1 LQDDLKIIERESK
14 ISRSGT
20 NSVPIDASA
29 SGSGFVPSMIEKARN
44 LGELSNTMK
53 SSERTSLLSP
63 MQQKSEK
70 IKETKKESDDE
81 YVDDEFDFEDEEESG
96 KKPQTEKKEEVDFAI
111 SASASMLPPLSG

>member
-1 LQDDLKIIERESK
+1 MIERESK

-20 NSVPIDASA
+20 NSVPIDASV
-29 SGSGFVPSMIEKARN
+29 SGSGFVPSMVEKARN

-63 MQQKSEK
+63 MHQKSEK
-70 IKETKKESDDE
+70 IKEAKKESDDE

-96 KKPQTEKKEEVDFAI
+96 KKPVPEKKEEVDFAI
-111 SASASMLPPLSG
+111 SASASMLPPLSGQG